1 MTSPTR
7 LLITDFDGTMTL
19 RDCYEVVAERLTP
32 PDAPDHWGEYRAG
45 RLTHFEAIRRI
56 FAQIRCSEAEMRRT
70 IRLMSPDPRTAEAV
84 RALRAAG
91 WNVVVVSAGCRW
103 YISQILSEAGVEL
116 EVHANPGRFD
126 PDAGL
131 TLELPTESPY
141 FTPET
146 GIDKEA
152 FVREALT
159 RYATVAY
166 AGDGPP
172 DCAPACLVA
181 SELRF
186 ARRWLAAELS
196 ANGMPFHPF
205 ERWSEIARILLAG
218 GADAAG
224 HDSNS

>member
-1 MTSPTR
+1 MASPTR
-7 LLITDFDGTMTL
+7 LLITDFDGTLTL

-32 PDAPDHWGEYRAG
+32 PDSPDYWAEYRAG

-56 FAQIRCSEAEMRRT
+56 FARIRCSEAEMRRT
-70 IRLMSPDPRTAEAV
+70 IRMMSLDPRTAEAV
-84 RALRAAG
+84 QALRDGG
-91 WNVVVVSAGCRW
+91 WRVVVVSAGCHW
-103 YISQILSEAGVEL
+103 YISHLLSEANATL

-131 TLELPTESPY
+131 ILELPTDSPY

-172 DCAPACLVA
+172 DFAPACLVA
-181 SELRF
+181 PELRF

-196 ANGMPFHPF
+196 AKGLPFHPF
-205 ERWSEIARILLAG
+205 ERWSEIARILLG
-218 GADAAG
+218 GGVNAAR